1 MPALVKRQV
10 IDIHAHLVPSELLQ
24 SAGTTPIPGIEV
36 TDHGEGK
43 YSFTIAGVT
52 TRVLPWR
59 LIDVMERQEWMT
71 SAGIDVQIVGTW
83 ADLFGYR
90 LDPDVGVAWSRMLNE
105 TLLTAVEN
113 VEGLEA
119 FASLPM
125 QAPEQAAAIVSE
137 LADGPFLGVTFATQI
152 SGTELD
158 DPCFD
163 VLWAALV
170 ESGLPA
176 FLHPGYVDSN
186 ARTAAYGMVNAVGR
200 PLDTTIAA
208 ARLLGAG
215 IPMRFPGLKLILAH
229 GGGAVPFILGRL
241 KRNKEIDPEV
251 ADPQTGFAALAFD
264 SVVFDP
270 DALCYLVSKA
280 SADSVMLGSDYP
292 FPIGDHS
299 PVDVVEN
306 ARCLE
311 SADRRSILGDA
322 ARALF
327 DL

>member
-1 MPALVKRQV
+1 LPALAKRQV
-10 IDIHAHLVPSELLQ
+10 IDIHAHLVPPELLQ
-24 SAGTTPIPGIEV
+24 SAASTPVPGVEV
-36 TDHGEGK
+36 TDHGGGK

-52 TRVLPWR
+52 TRVLPCR
-59 LIDVMERQEWMT
+59 LIDIVERQEWMT

-83 ADLFGYR
+83 ADLFGYS
-90 LDPDVGVAWSRMLNE
+90 LAPDAGIAWSRMLNE
-105 TLLTAVEN
+105 TLLYAVEK

-125 QAPEQAAAIVSE
+125 QAPEQAAAFVSE
-137 LADGPFLGVTFATQI
+137 LAEGPFLGVTFATQI
-152 SGTELD
+152 SGMELD
-158 DPCFD
+158 DPALD
-163 VLWAALV
+163 VLWTALV
-170 ESGLPA
+170 DSGLPA
-176 FLHPGYVDSN
+176 FIHPGYVDSD
-186 ARTAAYGMVNAVGR
+186 ARTTPYGMVNAVGR

-208 ARLLGAG
+208 ARILGAG

-229 GGGAVPFILGRL
+229 GGGAVPYILGRL
-241 KRNKEIDPEV
+241 KRNKEINPEV
-251 ADPQTGFAALAFD
+251 ADPQTGFAAMAFD

-270 DALCYLVSKA
+270 DALCYLVSKT

-299 PVDVVEN
+299 PVDVVEK